1 MGNALKKHENT
12 LEGFRQ
18 IYEHSVSKCHKLAI
32 DWWKSNKIKT
42 IKEISM
48 PKPEIK
54 TTNFVESSPSAR
66 SNCLYLWD
74 VEIVANFE
82 NDKYIRRYQPKTLFK
97 KRQLWKLCEDTEDHA
112 NCQNYTKW
120 KYLHNQEFEGI
131 CQKSNAS
138 CK

>member
-74 VEIVANFE
+74 VEIVSNFE
-82 NDKYIRRYQPKTLFK
+82 NHNYIRRYQSKTLFK
-97 KRQLWKLCEDTEDHA
+97 KQQLWKLCEDKKDHA
-112 NCQNYTKW
+112 NCQNYAKW